1 MQQNARSC
9 PHVWLVLDMPCP
21 SSRPSPCPLLL
32 RSPRQSCINTHP
44 ITAQLFTTMYYT
56 VITLPSFSFVPEQF
70 SYKKLKKLGHMEQD
84 KKKHMPWP
92 ADLCK
97 GGLEG
102 SISFKTQTKKKK
114 KKKKTTHRF
123 SCCTTTPSTTK
134 PVSTPAASSPSS

>member
-1 MQQNARSC
+1 
-9 PHVWLVLDMPCP
+9 
-21 SSRPSPCPLLL
+21 
-32 RSPRQSCINTHP
+32 
-44 ITAQLFTTMYYT
+44 MYYT

-114 KKKKTTHRF
+114 KKKTTHRF

>member
-1 MQQNARSC
+1 
-9 PHVWLVLDMPCP
+9 
-21 SSRPSPCPLLL
+21 
-32 RSPRQSCINTHP
+32 
-44 ITAQLFTTMYYT
+44 MYYT

-114 KKKKTTHRF
+114 KKKQRIV
-123 SCCTTTPSTTK
+123 S
-134 PVSTPAASSPSS
+134 PVVQPHPARPNPFQRLPPLRLRLSTPTSPPRNPGTPEHRKPPRGTKLPFPFSPSDMT